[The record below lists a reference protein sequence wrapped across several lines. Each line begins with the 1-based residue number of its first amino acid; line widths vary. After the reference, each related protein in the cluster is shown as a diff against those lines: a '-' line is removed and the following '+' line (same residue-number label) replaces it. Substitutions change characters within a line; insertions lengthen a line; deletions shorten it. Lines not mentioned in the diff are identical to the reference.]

1 MIKGHS
7 ARTSQIEQT
16 TLRHFG
22 LIVGGIFGLLALWP
36 AIIRGGDIRTWCLAV
51 AAILILPA
59 TIAPAALAPAYRA
72 WMTLGALLGWIN
84 TRLILGVLFLVL
96 ITPIA
101 IVLRLA
107 GRDAMRRAFDRDA
120 ATYRV
125 RRTPR
130 PGSHLLRQ
138 F

>member
-1 MIKGHS
+1 MKGLPGM
-7 ARTSQIEQT
+7 TQQIERTQ
-16 TLRHFG
+16 LRNFG
-22 LIVGGIFGLLALWP
+22 LIVGGVFGVIALWP
-36 AIIRGGDIRTWCLAV
+36 AIIRGGDVRTWCLVV
-51 AAILILPA
+51 AAVLIVPA
-59 TIAPAALAPAYRA
+59 LVVPAALAPAFRV

-84 TRLILGVLFLVL
+84 TRIVLGIVFFVV

-101 IVLRLA
+101 VVLRLA
-107 GRDAMRRAFDRDA
+107 GRDAMQRAFDRA
-120 ATYRV
+120 ATTYRV